1 MGGGEV
7 PCEEKAW
14 SDGQPSHGKPVK
26 VMEFVNAIHQPGL
39 EVMERCTI
47 TDSFGKAIKFDKGD
61 YELAEF
67 VCYSTP
73 VFFKLFLSHGIFSY
87 IEKKSHGTSPT
98 KNIIE
103 LHFSV

>member
-1 MGGGEV
+1 MRGGEV
-7 PCEEKAW
+7 LCEEKAW

-39 EVMERCTI
+39 EVMECCRI
-47 TDSFGKAIKFDKGD
+47 TDSFGKALKFDKGD

-73 VFFKLFLSHGIFSY
+73 VFLKFFLSHGIFSS
-87 IEKKSHGTSPT
+87 IEKNHMAHHQPK
-98 KNIIE
+98 I
-103 LHFSV
+103 